1 MMGVSAD
8 FDRLAEEH
16 RSLVGRFGQVQRR
29 CSELVTA
36 QAAEIERLRG
46 EVMRLRAQVI
56 ARDSALAFAREDLA
70 ALEASIPG
78 LPARITLARRVE
90 KLVARVQE
98 LMRER
103 LWHRASRDP
112 TAPVPLVASTVLADL
127 REKAV
132 LCIGRDESGASFA
145 RRMVEMAGGRF
156 THQPAVAAEDQTALE
171 ASLLTADL
179 VICQA
184 GCVSHDDYWRVQ
196 DHCRRTGKRCLLVE
210 QPRALESL
218 QRLRVVVRTDRR
230 DGAGEA

>member
-1 MMGVSAD
+1 MGLSAD
-8 FDRLAEEH
+8 FDHLADEH

-78 LPARITLARRVE
+78 LPARLTLARRVE
-90 KLVARVQE
+90 VLMGQVRE

-103 LWHRASRDP
+103 LSTRASRTRGP
-112 TAPVPLVASTVLADL
+112 SVPFVASTLLADL
-127 REKAV
+127 REKVV

-156 THQPAVAAEDQTALE
+156 THRPEVETKDTQPLE
-171 ASLLTADL
+171 ESLLAADL

-196 DHCRRTGKRCLLVE
+196 DLCRRTGKQCMLVE
-210 QPRALESL
+210 QPRALEAL
-218 QRLRVVVRTDRR
+218 RRRRVVVRTER
-230 DGAGEA
+230 GEGGGDA